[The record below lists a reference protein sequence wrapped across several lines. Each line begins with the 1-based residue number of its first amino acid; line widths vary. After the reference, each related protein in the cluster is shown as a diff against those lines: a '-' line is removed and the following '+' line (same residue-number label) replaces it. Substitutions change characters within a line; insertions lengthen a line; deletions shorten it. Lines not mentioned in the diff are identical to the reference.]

1 MLVELPEKKEA
12 SRREPGGVVGGDGEE
27 GGPSRVSTI
36 VLNAFSESK
45 RTEFTFKHLYTFG
58 SSLRGS
64 LLQGTVLSLMHFLLY
79 PVSILYL
86 TLWSTIPLWCAVGLR
101 YLFSTGGVTRLDFFL
116 YWAYCYIFTISLVWM
131 ARNTLNEYLRA
142 RFVRRGIKRVASSE
156 ASETDTVKKVS
167 KALKEASELY
177 WEHLSNL
184 NVSLGCVSI
193 SLGFTFAASNRVG
206 FTLLGAIVVLYLV
219 HIFEDVLV
227 YLHVG
232 TIDSAILKQSR
243 ESLGTSLSDIAV
255 PTVDSDIGEGD
266 SKSSE
271 STIKDEEVQMDVLL
285 EMTRRKNMHR
295 TILKAVQMFVH
306 FLTPLI
312 LFREGSAEMAGT
324 HTSSFGMAVA
334 ILSSLFALH
343 SAFEGH
349 AAMQRVIRSSPSLA
363 VLKRFND
370 AYGQCLLRNSH
381 SGAKRKSAERRL
393 QLVRK
398 QSKKYLDNEASSH
411 SKFGGYCIVVLG
423 FAACVGGIAT
433 LIVSSTGVNNYECT
447 PVQMEC
453 RMEPETNGLRLE
465 ITEKQVF
472 SWGSCV
478 FERSPA
484 AVLDTCARALLEA
497 ETGLGDASDV
507 ANSTART
514 AEEVIVEGSG
524 TTIDVVASYIDWR
537 GVPERFSTTIL
548 RHNFASMRER
558 SDRVGDTETRRL
570 AQVLDRS
577 TELVQGSDVHFAT
590 CLTCDP
596 SRYAIYNITAVVDS
610 GRYSGTKNTL
620 SIQMQGEAGKMTS
633 FTSLGSNWKSGEER
647 KIQLRGLIDVGKVVT
662 VSLTTSGKDSVLLKH
677 IYIRHKEVL
686 LTASVASNGH
696 GFKVGSKVNVMSGK
710 YKGCPGRITTFSAAT
725 EKPKVCRDCSQTAAS
740 GGSCCGSSV
749 RSQCWYYGDDDIKLQ
764 EGEGDDQA
772 NKGAHES
779 YFSFLSSLKCEGSKR
794 AGTWTCSTS
803 LKATLP
809 VTETSETGCAVC
821 AKPGDQNYQGV
832 APILASNLESILNG
846 SSTPLQGGVG
856 DATLSTYSAGDS
868 VIINK
873 GNSIYDGCPG
883 KVEKATT
890 KTYKILRECSKSSRK
905 GVECCGRT
913 TSGYYYPQNVDP
925 LVTVNN
931 FAGSVVGPLEYEF
944 GTLWVDRRRR
954 GVIRFKYE
962 ARSDCGCLDRHGS
975 FTLAPASSFPGKEKD
990 TDIQQYTGRSYPK
1003 FCIDPLRNRRPWS
1016 MEGLSSAQRSDQC
1029 NKHIAYDRGHL
1040 VPANH
1045 FDHSAKAIK
1054 ESNFMINILPQVD
1067 KMNRGAWLQ
1076 TEMIIEC
1083 LREEEVLTILGGAV
1097 YPSGTLTGNF
1107 SMDTT
1112 FAQRDDWFLRTHGVT
1127 NPHYF
1132 WKAILADPNG
1142 RYKDDFGI
1150 IAFWIPNT
1158 AEAIAKNTEK
1168 YIVSLAVLEE
1178 RLQGYNGLPE
1188 IFDVPDSV
1196 KKHVPSY
1203 WKPLDGCNRG

>member
-1 MLVELPEKKEA
+1 
-12 SRREPGGVVGGDGEE
+12 
-27 GGPSRVSTI
+27 
-36 VLNAFSESK
+36 
-45 RTEFTFKHLYTFG
+45 
-58 SSLRGS
+58 
-64 LLQGTVLSLMHFLLY
+64 
-79 PVSILYL
+79 
-86 TLWSTIPLWCAVGLR
+86 
-101 YLFSTGGVTRLDFFL
+101 
-116 YWAYCYIFTISLVWM
+116 M

-193 SLGFTFAASNRVG
+193 SLGFTFAVSNRVG

-764 EGEGDDQA
+764 EGKQ
-772 NKGAHES
+772 
-779 YFSFLSSLKCEGSKR
+779 
-794 AGTWTCSTS
+794 TCRYVDM
-803 LKATLP
+803 L
-809 VTETSETGCAVC
+809 
-821 AKPGDQNYQGV
+821 DF
-832 APILASNLESILNG
+832 LESNPAGDRDIG
-846 SSTPLQGGVG
+846 DGGGVG